1 MTDIRNIHVFL
12 ISDDQTIYNSSLWG
26 DLGKMASEVK
36 LSNGKTLYDIIWQP
50 SLNGYEYAK
59 DISAL
64 LQEGYDTLK
73 SDKPKYKTFNPDNK
87 QGTFTGLCSFIT
99 EYKIACLDNP
109 DAKIVARI
117 SND

>member
-1 MTDIRNIHVFL
+1 MINMNINVVLNWNH
-12 ISDDQTIYNSSLWG
+12 QAIYNSNLWG
-26 DLGKMASEVK
+26 DLSKMAEEVK

-50 SLNGYEYAK
+50 NLNGYEYAK

-73 SDKPKYKTFNPDNK
+73 SDKPKYKAFNPENK
-87 QGTFTGLCSFIT
+87 QGTFTGLCSFIS
-99 EYKIACLDNP
+99 EYKIACLDTP
-109 DAKIVARI
+109 DAKIFTRI